1 MTKLL
6 LISDVHGRSF
16 WKDAIEK
23 HFDECNKVIFLG
35 DYLDA
40 YPDEEITRKQ
50 EKNNFAEILKL
61 KENNKDKVILL
72 LGNHCYHYIHRDF
85 TRSSRFS
92 SSNAYSYK
100 EMFLSHESFFKIAHE
115 EIINDKKYLF
125 THAGVM
131 KSWYERNKEII
142 GELNVD
148 NLNKLQGFK
157 RGVAALAEVS
167 KYRFWLGEKSGS
179 PLWSDV
185 REKID
190 DNKSEIDHV
199 VENEDSYVDEFD
211 YQIFGHTQLTKN
223 PIITDKWAC
232 IDCRH
237 AFILNDEGNLE
248 EV

>member
-6 LISDVHGRSF
+6 LIPDVHGRSF

-23 HFDECNKVIFLG
+23 HFDECDKVIFLG

-50 EKNNFAEILKL
+50 EKDNFAEILKL

-115 EIINDKKYLF
+115 EMINDKKYLF

-131 KSWYERNKEII
+131 KSWYERNKDII

-157 RGVAALAEVS
+157 IGVVALAEVS
-167 KYRFWLGEKSGS
+167 KYRSWLGEESGS

-190 DNKSEIDHV
+190 GNKSEIDHV

-223 PIITDKWAC
+223 PIITEKWAC
-232 IDCRH
+232 IDCKR
-237 AFILNDEGNLE
+237 AFILNDKGDLE